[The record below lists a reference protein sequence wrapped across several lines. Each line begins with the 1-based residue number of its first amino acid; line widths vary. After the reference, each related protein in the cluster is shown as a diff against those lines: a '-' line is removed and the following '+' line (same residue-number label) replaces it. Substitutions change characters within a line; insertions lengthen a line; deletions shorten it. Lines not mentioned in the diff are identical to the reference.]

1 MIKMT
6 ALYFSI
12 VLQFFGMPNCEQFS
26 EKSILQTTV
35 QIEELYNFSII
46 QLLQPFQPLMM
57 SRLKKCPSSPN
68 CVCTIDAE
76 VDKKKMD
83 ALSYSGSLADAKTA
97 LKELVAAMKN
107 TQLQA
112 EEADYLH
119 FTFKTS
125 LGGFIDDVEFEFDDA
140 NKKINFRSA
149 SRVGYSDMGANK
161 RRMKKVG
168 KAWAKR

>member
-1 MIKMT
+1 MIFKNIC
-6 ALYFSI
+6 L
-12 VLQFFGMPNCEQFS
+12 VLLLFNFHNY
-26 EKSILQTTV
+26 TT
-35 QIEELYNFSII
+35 
-46 QLLQPFQPLMM
+46 FQPLQPSQM

-76 VDKKKMD
+76 VSKKKMD

-97 LKELVAAMKN
+97 LKATIAGMKN

-140 NKKINFRSA
+140 NKKIHFRSA

>member
-1 MIKMT
+1 MVFDTKHYEIQ
-6 ALYFSI
+6 L
-12 VLQFFGMPNCEQFS
+12 ND
-26 EKSILQTTV
+26 
-35 QIEELYNFSII
+35 LYNFFTTL
-46 QLLQPFQPLMM
+46 QLSKM

-76 VDKKKMD
+76 LDKKKMD
-83 ALSYSGSLADAKTA
+83 AMSYSGSLADAKSA
-97 LKELVAAMKN
+97 LKEMIDAMKN

-125 LGGFIDDVEFEFDDA
+125 FGGFIDDVEFEFDDA

-168 KAWAKR
+168 KAWNKR

>member
-1 MIKMT
+1 MIKTT
-6 ALYFSI
+6 ALYCLI
-12 VLQFFGMPNCEQFS
+12 GLQFFGMKSFEQFS
-26 EKSILQTTV
+26 EKSIFPESEITI
-35 QIEELYNFSII
+35 QIKNET
-46 QLLQPFQPLMM
+46 M

-76 VDKKKMD
+76 VDKKKME

-97 LKELVAAMKN
+97 IKEAIAGMKR

-119 FTFKTS
+119 FTFKTA
-125 LGGFIDDVEFEFDDA
+125 LGGFIDDVEFEFDDVS
-140 NKKINFRSA
+140 KKINFRSA

-161 RRMKKVG
+161 RRMKKVE
-168 KAWAKR
+168 KAWNKR

>member
-1 MIKMT
+1 MIFKNIC
-6 ALYFSI
+6 L
-12 VLQFFGMPNCEQFS
+12 VLLLFNFHNH
-26 EKSILQTTV
+26 TT
-35 QIEELYNFSII
+35 
-46 QLLQPFQPLMM
+46 FQPLQPSQM

-76 VDKKKMD
+76 VSKKKMD

-97 LKELVAAMKN
+97 LKETIAGMKR
-107 TQLQA
+107 TQLKE

-119 FTFKTS
+119 FTFKTA

-140 NKKINFRSA
+140 NKKIHFRSA

-168 KAWAKR
+168 KAWSKR

>member
-1 MIKMT
+1 MISKN
-6 ALYFSI
+6 LWLILVFS
-12 VLQFFGMPNCEQFS
+12 F
-26 EKSILQTTV
+26 
-35 QIEELYNFSII
+35 YNFTTI
-46 QLLQPFQPLMM
+46 QSLQM

-83 ALSYSGSLADAKTA
+83 ALSYSSSLADAKTA
-97 LKELVAAMKN
+97 MKKTIAEMKR

-112 EEADYLH
+112 EETDYLH
-119 FTFKTS
+119 FTFKTA

-149 SRVGYSDMGANK
+149 SRKGYSDMGANK

-168 KAWAKR
+168 DAWAKR

>member
-1 MIKMT
+1 MIFKN
-6 ALYFSI
+6 LCL
-12 VLQFFGMPNCEQFS
+12 VLLLF
-26 EKSILQTTV
+26 
-35 QIEELYNFSII
+35 NFSTL
-46 QLLQPFQPLMM
+46 QLSQM

-76 VDKKKMD
+76 VSKKKMD
-83 ALSYSGSLADAKTA
+83 ALSYSGSMSDAKTA
-97 LKELVAAMKN
+97 VKEMIDAMKN